1 MTQATPGR
9 LTPEDLRSQVAA
21 GEIDTVIAAMV
32 DMQGRLMGKR
42 VIGQFFVDEV
52 ARDGTHACSY
62 LLGCDVEME
71 PLPGYRLTSWETGYH
86 DVHLRPDIETLRR
99 LPWLEKTALVLC
111 DVVDESGEP
120 VPESPRQI
128 LRRQMARAHE
138 RGVLPM
144 VASELEF
151 YVFRETFESARK
163 KHYHDLEPYG
173 QYIEDYHIFQG
184 TKEEWLIRQIRN
196 GLEGAGVPVEF
207 SKGEWGPGQHELNL
221 RYTTPVE
228 MADRHTIMKQG
239 AKEIAALNQI
249 AVTFMA
255 KWRADLAGSSCHL
268 HSSLWDREG
277 RRNLFWEQG
286 AVPLGMSRMFR
297 HYLGG
302 QLAGARQLAYFF
314 APYINSY
321 KRYLAGTFAPVL
333 AVWSHDNR
341 TCGFRVVGAGP
352 SLRVENRI
360 PGADVNPYLSF
371 AATIGAGLWGIEHK
385 VEPPEMFEGDAYNA
399 EGLRPPDLAGL
410 PRVPGT
416 LREAIGELER
426 SEIARWAFGDRVV
439 EHYLHTARLEQ
450 RAHDRAV
457 TCWELARNFE
467 RM

>member
-1 MTQATPGR
+1 MAEVARGR
-9 LTPEDLRSQVAA
+9 LTVDDLRAQVAA
-21 GEIDTVIAAMV
+21 GEVDTVIAAMV

-42 VIGQFFVDEV
+42 VTGHFFVDEV
-52 ARDGTHACSY
+52 AQDGAHACSY

-86 DVHLRPDIETLRR
+86 DVRLRPDFGTLRR

-111 DVVDESGEP
+111 DVCDESGAP
-120 VPESPRQI
+120 VPESPRQ
-128 LRRQMARAHE
+128 LLQRMVARADE
-138 RGVLPM
+138 RGYLPM

-151 YVFRETFESARK
+151 YVFRDTYEAARR

-173 QYIEDYHIFQG
+173 QYIEDYHILQG

-196 GLEGAGVPVEF
+196 GVDEAGVPCEF
-207 SKGEWGPGQHELNL
+207 SKGEWGPGQHEINL

-228 MADRHTIMKQG
+228 MADRHTLFKHG
-239 AKEIAALNQI
+239 AKEIAALNQV
-249 AVTFMA
+249 ALTFMA
-255 KWRADLAGSSCHL
+255 KWRPDLAGSSCHL

-277 RRNLFWEQG
+277 RRNLFWEKS
-286 AVPLGMSRMFR
+286 AVPLGMSALFR

-333 AVWSHDNR
+333 AVWAHDNR
-341 TCGFRVVGAGP
+341 TCGFRVIGEGQ

-360 PGADVNPYLSF
+360 PGADSNPYLSF
-371 AATIGAGLWGIEHK
+371 AATIAAGLWGIDRK
-385 VEPPEMFEGDAYNA
+385 IEPPAIFEGDAYKA
-399 EGLRPPDLAGL
+399 QGL
-410 PRVPGT
+410 PRVPAT
-416 LREAIGELER
+416 LREATDELER
-426 SEIARWAFGDRVV
+426 SEIAREAFGDRVV

-450 RAHDRAV
+450 QAYDRAV

-467 RM
+467 RI

>member
-1 MTQATPGR
+1 MTQAAPGR
-9 LTPEDLRSQVAA
+9 LTLEDLRSQVAA

-42 VIGQFFVDEV
+42 VTGWFFAGEV
-52 ARDGTHACSY
+52 AQGGAHACSY

-71 PLPGYRLTSWETGYH
+71 PLPGYRLTSWDTGYH
-86 DVHLRPDIETLRR
+86 DVHLRPDIETLRP

-111 DVVDESGEP
+111 DVVSDAGEP

-128 LRRQMARAHE
+128 LHRQVERAHQ

-151 YVFRETFESARK
+151 YIFRETYESARK

-173 QYIEDYHIFQG
+173 QYIEDYHVLQG
-184 TKEEWLIRQIRN
+184 TKEEWLIRQVRN

-228 MADRHTIMKQG
+228 MADRHTILKHG
-239 AKEIAALNQI
+239 AKEIAALNQV

-268 HSSLWDREG
+268 HSSLWDRDG
-277 RRNLFWEQG
+277 RRNLFWQKG
-286 AVPLGMSRMFR
+286 ATPLGMSPMFR

-314 APYINSY
+314 APYVNSY

-341 TCGFRVVGAGP
+341 TCGFRVVGEGE

-371 AATIGAGLWGIEHK
+371 AATIAAGLWGIEHE
-385 VEPPEMFEGDAYNA
+385 VEPPKMFEGDAYKA
-399 EGLRPPDLAGL
+399 EGL
-410 PRVPGT
+410 PRIPGT

-426 SEIARWAFGDRVV
+426 SEIAREAFGDRVV

-450 RAHDRAV
+450 QAHDRAV

-467 RM
+467 RI